1 MWTIFL
7 VLICILVV
15 VTGVMV
21 PMQVRYL
28 KAMKE
33 EMARKRMSQ
42 QEYFDKMPVQ
52 EEMLHAT
59 AQSHPFLIPANF
71 IAWLWLKWK
80 KEL

>member
-33 EMARKRMSQ
+33 EMERKRMSQ
-42 QEYFDKMPVQ
+42 QEYFDKMPV
-52 EEMLHAT
+52 
-59 AQSHPFLIPANF
+59 
-71 IAWLWLKWK
+71 
-80 KEL
+80 